1 MKTNFMKTKS
11 DKWQVPG
18 DRKNRAC
25 SPHAS
30 RVTLAPPKRSEG
42 GRHAFTLIELL
53 VVIAIMAI
61 IAAFILPVTGA
72 IKRQQYLKTARAE
85 MDQIATAL
93 DNYKAKYGAYPPSN
107 PNLSPLYNMLYYEL
121 SGVTHNTANSSYTT
135 LDSACTIPDGS
146 SGPGYSTAFSAGGSS
161 IGGIINCTKGGAE
174 DGTIAKNFLP
184 SLKQNR
190 YGTSITPGGVQIT
203 NLVTSVRGPDANYT
217 PLGALYP
224 DVNPFRYIYPGT
236 NNPSSYD
243 LWIDLKISG
252 KTNRIS
258 NCSTKPQIL

>member
-1 MKTNFMKTKS
+1 MKTNFMKTTS
-11 DKWQVPG
+11 DKWQATQECNVWRATG
-18 DRKNRAC
+18 DMKTPAPSR
-25 SPHAS
+25 HAS
-30 RVTLAPPKRSEG
+30 RVT
-42 GRHAFTLIELL
+42 RHAFTLIELL

-190 YGTSITPGGVQIT
+190 YGTSLTPVNNVPIT
-203 NLVTSVRGPDANYT
+203 NLVTSVRGPDANYK
-217 PLGALYP
+217 PLGIP
-224 DVNPFRYIYPGT
+224 DVNPFRYLYPGT

-243 LWIDLKISG
+243 LWIDLQISG

-258 NCSTKPQIL
+258 NWSTKPQIL

>member
-1 MKTNFMKTKS
+1 MKTNFMKTTS
-11 DKWQVPG
+11 DKWQATQECNVWRATG
-18 DRKNRAC
+18 DMKTPAPSR
-25 SPHAS
+25 HAS
-30 RVTLAPPKRSEG
+30 RVT
-42 GRHAFTLIELL
+42 RHAFTLIELL

-107 PNLSPLYNMLYYEL
+107 PNLSPLYNTLYYEL
-121 SGVTHNTANSSYTT
+121 SGVTHNTANKNYTT
-135 LDSACTIPDGS
+135 LDSVCTIPDGS

-190 YGTSITPGGVQIT
+190 YGTSLTPVNSVPIT
-203 NLVTSVRGPDANYT
+203 NLVTSVRGPDANYRPVVT
-217 PLGALYP
+217 Q
-224 DVNPFRYIYPGT
+224 DVNPFRYLYPGT

-243 LWIDLKISG
+243 LWIDLQISG

-258 NCSTKPQIL
+258 NWSTKPQIL

>member
-1 MKTNFMKTKS
+1 MKTNFMKTTS
-11 DKWQVPG
+11 DKWPATQECDVWRATG
-18 DRKNRAC
+18 DMKTPAPSR
-25 SPHAS
+25 HAS
-30 RVTLAPPKRSEG
+30 RVT
-42 GRHAFTLIELL
+42 RHAFTLIELL

-107 PNLSPLYNMLYYEL
+107 PNLSPLYNTLYYEL
-121 SGVTHNTANSSYTT
+121 SGVTHNGTLYTT
-135 LDSACTIPDGS
+135 LDSACKIDE
-146 SGPGYSTAFSAGGSS
+146 TAYGNAFKDSQNISS

-190 YGTSITPGGVQIT
+190 YGTSLTPVNNVPIT
-203 NLVTSVRGPDANYT
+203 NLVTSVRGPDANYK
-217 PLGALYP
+217 PLGIP
-224 DVNPFRYIYPGT
+224 DVNPFRYLYPGT

-243 LWIDLKISG
+243 LWIDLQISG

-258 NCSTKPQIL
+258 NWSTKPQIL

>member
-1 MKTNFMKTKS
+1 MKTNFMKTTS
-11 DKWQVPG
+11 DKWQATQECNVWRATG
-18 DRKNRAC
+18 DMKTPAPSR
-25 SPHAS
+25 HAS
-30 RVTLAPPKRSEG
+30 RVT
-42 GRHAFTLIELL
+42 RHAFTLIELL

-93 DNYKAKYGAYPPSN
+93 DNYRAKYGAYPPSN

-121 SGVTHNTANSSYTT
+121 SGVTHNTANKNYTT
-135 LDSACTIPDGS
+135 LDSVCTIPDGS

-190 YGTSITPGGVQIT
+190 YGTSLTPTATPVQIT
-203 NLVTSVRGPDANYT
+203 NLVTSVRGPDANYRPVVT
-217 PLGALYP
+217 Q
-224 DVNPFRYIYPGT
+224 DVNPFRYLYPGT

-243 LWIDLKISG
+243 LWIDLQISG

-258 NCSTKPQIL
+258 NWSTKPQIL